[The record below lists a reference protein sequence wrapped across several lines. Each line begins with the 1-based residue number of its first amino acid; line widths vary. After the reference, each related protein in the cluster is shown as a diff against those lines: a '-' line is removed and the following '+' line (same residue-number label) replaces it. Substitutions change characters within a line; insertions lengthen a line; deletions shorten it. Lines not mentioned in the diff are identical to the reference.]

1 VAASEPTIAGVELGG
16 TKCIC
21 ILGSAPHSVI
31 ERVRIETREPRA
43 TLAEI
48 ETVLER
54 WQRVQGFA
62 ALGIASFG
70 PLDLDPGSAAFGSI
84 VSTTKPGWS
93 GTALM
98 PLFARF
104 GVPVAI
110 DTDVVGAARAEQR
123 WGAARQMSDLAYITI
138 GTGIGVGAIV
148 GGRPLG
154 GRGHAEMGHLR
165 VPRFAG
171 DDFPG
176 VCSYHR
182 DCVEGLASG
191 PAIAA
196 RHGPGPVRDDW
207 PGWAPVEHAL
217 AMLVHNIMLS
227 LQPERILI
235 GGGVGERPGLVDAVR
250 ERARQSLAA
259 FYTAEGLSDDF
270 LMPAGL
276 GNDAGP
282 LGALAL
288 GLDALGR

>member
-1 VAASEPTIAGVELGG
+1 MSKEPIIAGVELGG

-21 ILGSAPHSVI
+21 ILGSAPDAVI
-31 ERVRIETREPRA
+31 ERVRIATREPQA
-43 TLAEI
+43 TLTEI
-48 ETVLER
+48 EAVLGR
-54 WQRVQGFA
+54 WQESHRFA

-70 PLDLDPGSAAFGSI
+70 PLDLDARSGTYGSI

-93 GTALM
+93 VTALA
-98 PLFARF
+98 ARF
-104 GVPVAI
+104 AHFAVPLAI

-123 WGAARQMSDLAYITI
+123 WGAARGMADLAYITI

-148 GGRPLG
+148 GGRPLR

-235 GGGVGERPGLVDAVR
+235 GGGVGGRPGLVDAVR
-250 ERARQSLAA
+250 ERTRASLGG
-259 FYTAEGLSDDF
+259 FYTAQGLSDDF

-276 GNDAGP
+276 GSDAGP

-288 GLDALGR
+288 GLEALGR